1 MFLIWWYNC
10 SRYLGLF
17 LIAMLEDKGI
27 VLDDFEA
34 ILKHWMIK
42 WTFISKWHSDF
53 ESQTLCIF
61 FFLEDTYT
69 ISIFFASIVFL
80 VFLTSHQCFFYVSCR
95 YNFLCFVF
103 LLFNNYRYQQ
113 SERERFF
120 KKS

>member
-1 MFLIWWYNC
+1 
-10 SRYLGLF
+10 
-17 LIAMLEDKGI
+17 MLDDKGI
-27 VLDDFEA
+27 VVLDDFEA

-61 FFLEDTYT
+61 FFLEDIRILY
-69 ISIFFASIVFL
+69 INFFASIVFL
-80 VFLTSHQCFFYVSCR
+80 VFLTSHQCFFMFHVGII
-95 YNFLCFVF
+95 FFCFVF

-113 SERERFF
+113 SERFF

>member
-17 LIAMLEDKGI
+17 LIAMLDDKGI

-61 FFLEDTYT
+61 FFLEDIHILYQ
-69 ISIFFASIVFL
+69 FYLIVGMQAKS
-80 VFLTSHQCFFYVSCR
+80 TCR
-95 YNFLCFVF
+95 LHLMTLHAATV
-103 LLFNNYRYQQ
+103 Q
-113 SERERFF
+113 S
-120 KKS
+120 

>member
-1 MFLIWWYNC
+1 MLVLLMFLIWWYNC

-17 LIAMLEDKGI
+17 LIAMLDDKGI

-61 FFLEDTYT
+61 FFLEDIRILY
-69 ISIFFASIVFL
+69 INFFASIVFL

-95 YNFLCFVF
+95 
-103 LLFNNYRYQQ
+103 
-113 SERERFF
+113 
-120 KKS
+120 